1 MPLKKKP
8 TSLWSWK
15 CKYKAD
21 HTNKAKNLENNYTY
35 KSSNLARHGLSKASA
50 SAEPGWFS
58 HLASFS
64 NYLSNLFTLCK

>member
-21 HTNKAKNLENNYTY
+21 HTNKANNVENNCANVAAYPDM
-35 KSSNLARHGLSKASA
+35 GLSKVSGLAG
-50 SAEPGWFS
+50 PGWFS
-58 HLASFS
+58 HLISFS
-64 NYLSNLFTLCK
+64 NYLSSLFKP